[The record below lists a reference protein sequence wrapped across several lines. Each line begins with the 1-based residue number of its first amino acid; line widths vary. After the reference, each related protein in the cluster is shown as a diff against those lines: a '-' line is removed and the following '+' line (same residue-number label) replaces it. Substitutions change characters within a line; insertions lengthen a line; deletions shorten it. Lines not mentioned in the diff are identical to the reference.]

1 MRTAVAPLHADV
13 YAADVLTEMFMAA
26 YPDTLMHES
35 IAARGRARAQFTL
48 VLRFMLKLLLKLLLR
63 LLRSRAQVTRAGIAL
78 DLLLA
83 NRRAELQHGAGPP
96 VWGRYARDFP

>member
-1 MRTAVAPLHADV
+1 
-13 YAADVLTEMFMAA
+13 MAA

-48 VLRFMLKLLLKLLLR
+48 VLRFMLKLLLR
-63 LLRSRAQVTRAGIAL
+63 LLRSRAQVTRAGISL

-83 NRRAELQHGAGPP
+83 NRRAELQHGPGPP
-96 VWGRYARDFP
+96 AWGRCARDFP